1 MNQTLN
7 TILYS
12 IIAGASTLVGILFV
26 DKFQKKVTQK
36 TVIFVSFAAGV
47 LLAAAF
53 LNILPE
59 ALALNKDAL
68 LYVLF
73 TILVLYLLEQRIAF
87 HTCHDEH
94 CDFHQ
99 SLSTIGI
106 LGLSFH
112 SILDGIIIGVGFEA
126 SNSLGLIAA
135 FGVLM
140 HEFPEG
146 VSIFSL
152 LTHANYERKKKYL
165 YSVLVALA
173 TPFGAILILFFVK
186 EIDANI
192 LGILLSI
199 AAGSFIYIGASD
211 LIPET
216 HRKLSPMNTPMVLA
230 GAAIIYL
237 ANLLI

>member
-1 MNQTLN
+1 MQTLN
-7 TILYS
+7 TIIYS
-12 IIAGASTLVGILFV
+12 TIAGAATIVGILFV
-26 DKFQKKVTQK
+26 DKFQRKVTQK
-36 TVIFVSFAAGV
+36 TIVFVSFAAGV
-47 LLAAAF
+47 LLSAAF

-59 ALALNKDAL
+59 ALDLNADAL
-68 LYVLF
+68 IYVLI
-73 TILVLYLLEQRIAF
+73 TILFLYLLEQRIAF
-87 HTCHDEH
+87 HTCHDEQ

-99 SLSTIGI
+99 SISVMGI
-106 LGLSFH
+106 FGLGFH
-112 SILDGIIIGVGFEA
+112 SLLDGIIIGVGFEA
-126 SNSLGLIAA
+126 SNTLGLITT

-152 LTHANYERKKKYL
+152 LTHANYERRKKYF
-165 YSVLVALA
+165 YSFLVALA
-173 TPFGAILILFFVK
+173 TPVGAILTLFFVK
-186 EIDANI
+186 EIDFSI

-216 HRKLSPMNTPMVLA
+216 HRKLNPMNTPMVIA

-237 ANLLI
+237 ANLFI